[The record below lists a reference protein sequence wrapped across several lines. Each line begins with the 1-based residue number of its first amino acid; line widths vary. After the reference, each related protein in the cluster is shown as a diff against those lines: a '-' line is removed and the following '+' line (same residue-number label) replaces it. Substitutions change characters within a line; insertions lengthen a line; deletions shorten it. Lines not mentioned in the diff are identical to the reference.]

1 MLKRRRKLYLN
12 LAKHQLPLQY
22 GKSNNNVQE
31 SNTGFENSYENDHVI
46 LDQRSDK
53 MHYFACAKH

>member
-1 MLKRRRKLYLN
+1 MEI
-12 LAKHQLPLQY
+12 
-22 GKSNNNVQE
+22 NNAQE
-31 SNTGFENSYENDHVI
+31 SNTGFENSNENDHVI